1 MEKLRRAWT
10 AFMAMPVIVKACFL
24 VILISFLMMVN
35 AYAGDV
41 YEGCLVLTPE
51 QVEQMKSDFVEMLN
65 EAFRLGQ
72 ADQKERCASLI

>member
-1 MEKLRRAWT
+1 MRHLVLACLLIC
-10 AFMAMPVIVKACFL
+10 APVVQAQDPQPC
-24 VILISFLMMVN
+24 
-35 AYAGDV
+35 
-41 YEGCLVLTPE
+41 EGCLILTPE